1 MNDYQKIAT
10 IVMRGF
16 ASYLLLF
23 VIIEWAIIGAGA
35 LLITFGLFQRTSV
48 AFEVRLLSSVVYLIA
63 GLVLYYRSESV
74 AGRIVEG
81 LSGQ

>member
-10 IVMRGF
+10 IVIRGF
-16 ASYLLLF
+16 ACYLLLF

-35 LLITFGLFQRTSV
+35 LLITFGVFQRTSV